1 MVNAINDSVRARL
14 DIVEVFSELGSTSS
28 YLLSQAGPEPGHC
41 RIALADQQTA
51 GRGRMGKVWQSPRSS
66 GLYLS
71 AAYTFARM
79 PRNFSCLTLAV
90 GVGVTAALSDVG
102 ANGVELKWPNDL
114 VLKNGKLGGILTEL
128 QSVKRGSES
137 VTVIIGIGLNLDM
150 QGQLAGVTAG
160 IGQISDLR
168 QVMTELPGRFQ
179 IAAAIIEHLVHTLLK
194 FDDDGF
200 SSFSE
205 QWKRFDWLA
214 GKNIRVE
221 TPFGNIDG
229 IASGIDEDGALVVQR
244 DGARERVISGTVTL
258 LPTNSRQAGTGN
270 D

>member
-1 MVNAINDSVRARL
+1 
-14 DIVEVFSELGSTSS
+14 
-28 YLLSQAGPEPGHC
+28 
-41 RIALADQQTA
+41 
-51 GRGRMGKVWQSPRSS
+51 MGKVWQSPRSS

-128 QSVKRGSES
+128 QSGKRGSES

-179 IAAAIIEHLVHTLLK
+179 IAASQSNRFHCSLNALK
-194 FDDDGF
+194 PSSSNF
-200 SSFSE
+200 S
-205 QWKRFDWLA
+205 
-214 GKNIRVE
+214 NV
-221 TPFGNIDG
+221 
-229 IASGIDEDGALVVQR
+229 
-244 DGARERVISGTVTL
+244 
-258 LPTNSRQAGTGN
+258 
-270 D
+270 